1 MTDTTQIDE
10 ILNNDQTLTQVANE
24 IYDDIDKDHS
34 GTIDMIEF
42 RYHFMGKYVPN

>member
-1 MTDTTQIDE
+1 MSTSDIDA
-10 ILNNDQTLTQVANE
+10 ILRNDQVLTEVSNE

-34 GTIDMIEF
+34 GTIDMLEF